1 MKIKLKKGVVLP
13 NNWKSCG
20 CSADDWAD
28 LHSGKSIEVN
38 SVPKL
43 IEDNVDVVESAS
55 KPKEKKQGG
64 NK

>member
-1 MKIKLKKGVVLP
+1 MKVKLKKGIALA

-20 CSADDWAD
+20 CTKENWDDLNA
-28 LHSGKSIEVN
+28 GKSIEVS
-38 SVPKL
+38 SVPEL
-43 IEDNVDVVESAS
+43 IKDSLDGTESAS

>member
-1 MKIKLKKGVVLP
+1 MKIKLKNGVLLP

-28 LHSGKSIEVN
+28 LNSGKSIEVN

-43 IEDNVDVVESAS
+43 IENDVDVLESES
-55 KPKEKKQGG
+55 KNKSKSKESK
-64 NK
+64 

>member
-28 LHSGKSIEVN
+28 LNGGKSIEVN
-38 SVPKL
+38 SIPKL
-43 IEDNVDVVESAS
+43 IEDNVDVVQSAS
-55 KPKEKKQGG
+55 KQKKEKGDK
-64 NK
+64 

>member
-20 CSADDWAD
+20 CSAEDWAD
-28 LHSGKSIEVN
+28 LNGGKSIEVN

-43 IEDNVDVVESAS
+43 IEDDIDVVESTLKNKS
-55 KPKEKKQGG
+55 KSKESK
-64 NK
+64 

>member
-20 CSADDWAD
+20 CSAEDWAD
-28 LHSGKSIEVN
+28 LNGGKSIEVN

-43 IEDNVDVVESAS
+43 IENDVDVSESAS
-55 KPKEKKQGG
+55 KNKNKSKESK
-64 NK
+64 